1 MIKHEKAQHILTK
14 ILTSSIFQNSE
25 INKKLLEY
33 LVNKYLKKEIPKETA
48 IAIDVFDK
56 DSSYNPHE
64 DTLVRVHI
72 YKLRNKLE
80 KYYLLEGKE
89 DEYKLCIPK
98 GHYEVKF
105 VPQKSLSQSDRYA
118 KLQKYMIIVSTIAIA
133 FFILLI
139 YSGLQ
144 NSRLNNEINSF
155 KIIEKQNPI
164 WKNYLQ
170 GELPTLI
177 VNGDNYFFSMTDSAI
192 DQSLIVRF
200 TRINSTLDL
209 NAYLAENPDLT
220 NRIQEGDYAFLG
232 KESAWSLQKL
242 FPIFYSYHQHP
253 ELTLA
258 SQLTWEDFQKYNIV
272 YLGSY
277 KALGILNSLLTNLS
291 LKYQLYPHKIVL
303 KSDST
308 RIFSPE
314 LRRDAN
320 QLKSYNKDY
329 ALCVKLPGPNNNA
342 VLIIGG
348 FYFIG
353 VYEAVKQVSDPT
365 LRPLL
370 ENYLIKQH
378 GHVPEY
384 FEVLM
389 EISGFG
395 RTGFST
401 TFIHSAEIAS
411 DYKIEWKR

>member
-1 MIKHEKAQHILTK
+1 MIKREKARQILDK
-14 ILTSSIFQNSE
+14 ILSSSLFQNSE

-33 LVNKYLKKEIPKETA
+33 LVNKYLDREVPKETA

-80 KYYLLEGKE
+80 KYYLLEGKD

-105 VPQKSLSQSDRYA
+105 IPQKRLSKSSNKARVQPILITLSV
-118 KLQKYMIIVSTIAIA
+118 LIVILTGLVIG
-133 FFILLI
+133 LLI
-139 YSGLQ
+139 K
-144 NSRLNNEINSF
+144 NERLDDEINSL
-155 KIIEKQNPI
+155 KIVDAEDLI

-170 GELPTLI
+170 GRLPNLI
-177 VNGDNYFFSMTDSAI
+177 VNGDNYFFSMDDTLM
-192 DQSLIVRF
+192 DQTLIVRN

-209 NAYLAENPDLT
+209 HAFLEDNPIWADK
-220 NRIQEGDYAFLG
+220 IYEGDYAFLG

-242 FPIFYSYHQHP
+242 FPIFYSFHLNP

-258 SQLTWEDFQKYNIV
+258 SQLTWEDFQKYNIL

-277 KALGILNSLLTNLS
+277 KALGILNSLITNLS
-291 LKYQLYPHKIVL
+291 IQYQLYPHKIIIN
-303 KSDST
+303 SDST
-308 RIFSPE
+308 RVFTPE
-314 LRRDAN
+314 LTRDEN

-342 VLIIGG
+342 ALIIAG

-353 VYEAVKQVSDPT
+353 VYEAVKQLTDPT

-401 TFIHSAEIAS
+401 TYIHSAEIKA
-411 DYKIEWKR
+411 DYKIEWKQ

>member
-1 MIKHEKAQHILTK
+1 MIKREKAQHILNK

-33 LVNKYLKKEIPKETA
+33 LVNKYLNKEIPKETA
-48 IAIDVFDK
+48 VAIDVFDK

-72 YKLRNKLE
+72 YKLRNKLD
-80 KYYLLEGKE
+80 KYYLLEGKD

-105 VPQKSLSQSDRYA
+105 VPQKQQSQSALHSR
-118 KLQKYMIIVSTIAIA
+118 LQIGIILIAAIAII
-133 FFILLI
+133 FGILLI
-139 YSGLQ
+139 CLVIENQ
-144 NSRLNNEINSF
+144 RLDNEINNF
-155 KIIEKQNPI
+155 KIIEKENPI

-170 GELPTLI
+170 GTLPTLI
-177 VNGDNYFFSMTDSAI
+177 VNGDNYFFSMTDPAI
-192 DQSLIVRF
+192 DQNLIVRN
-200 TRINSTLDL
+200 TRINSTLEL
-209 NAYLAENPDLT
+209 NTFLANNPDLADRM
-220 NRIQEGDYAFLG
+220 NEGDYAFIG

-253 ELTLA
+253 ELSLA
-258 SQLTWEDFQKYNIV
+258 SQLSWDDFQKYNII

-291 LKYQLYPHKIVL
+291 LEYQLYPHKIVI
-303 KSDST
+303 KSDT
-308 RIFSPE
+308 IRVFSPE
-314 LRRDAN
+314 LIRDEN

-329 ALCVKLPGPNNNA
+329 ALCVKLPGPNNNS
-342 VLIIGG
+342 VLIIAG

-353 VYEAVKQVSDPT
+353 VYEAVKQLSDPT

-378 GHVPEY
+378 NHVPEY